1 MKTSLNFIKN
11 SVLGIAILYILFIG
25 LMIIGGVLSW
35 LSWDF
40 IGEWIGRI
48 GFVAL
53 LVAALSGVIAVLAGL
68 FRKSLDSSRHLRP
81 FTCTKGRIIFSAF
94 V

>member
-68 FRKSLDSSRHLRP
+68 FRK
-81 FTCTKGRIIFSAF
+81 
-94 V
+94 

>member
-11 SVLGIAILYILFIG
+11 SVLGIYILFIG

-68 FRKSLDSSRHLRP
+68 FRK
-81 FTCTKGRIIFSAF
+81 
-94 V
+94 

>member
-1 MKTSLNFIKN
+1 
-11 SVLGIAILYILFIG
+11 
-25 LMIIGGVLSW
+25 MIIGGVLSW

-68 FRKSLDSSRHLRP
+68 FRK
-81 FTCTKGRIIFSAF
+81 
-94 V
+94 